1 MENFRYA
8 IICEINL
15 ILTRF
20 ENCVLTAI
28 ITQTGDPNADP
39 AVEEI
44 RAPTDTTFK
53 TKDTKLYVPIVTLST
68 EDDNKLLEQLKT
80 EFRRTTKWNKYRSE
94 TDKQTNNNNLNN
106 LIDPTFSKVN
116 RLFVLSF
123 KNEKYKTLFS
133 KYYTSEVEIKDFNVF
148 MVGKRFSDV
157 PINYKEETYEEII
170 EMSKNNDYTT
180 GNLLDHE
187 YFSKHYQL
195 ITKDLSKQTE
205 LENPDLK
212 EKNNFFWK
220 LEEDN
225 EATMF
230 FIKN

>member
-28 ITQTGDPNADP
+28 ITQTGDPNADA

-44 RAPTDTTFK
+44 RAPTNTTFK

-80 EFRRTTKWNKYRSE
+80 EFRSTTKWNKYRSE
-94 TDKQTNNNNLNN
+94 TDKQTNTNNLNN
-106 LIDPTFSKVN
+106 LLDPTFSKVN
-116 RLFVLSF
+116 RLFALSF
-123 KNEKYKTLFS
+123 KNENYKTPFS
-133 KYYTSEVEIKDFNVF
+133 KYYTPEVEIKDFNVF

-157 PINYKEETYEEII
+157 PIKCKEETYEEII
-170 EMSKNNDYTT
+170 ELSENNDYATEH
-180 GNLLDHE
+180 LLDYE

-195 ITKDLSKQTE
+195 ITKNLSK
-205 LENPDLK
+205 
-212 EKNNFFWK
+212 
-220 LEEDN
+220 
-225 EATMF
+225 
-230 FIKN
+230 